1 MTKIGKQLNFMS
13 GSDCTCD
20 EFMKKIY
27 ASMLKLYMEEYEA
40 LFANTDAP
48 EYEQR
53 LANLNRSI
61 DMCKKMLEKKHEH

>member
-1 MTKIGKQLNFMS
+1 
-13 GSDCTCD
+13 
-20 EFMKKIY
+20 MKKIY